1 MFESA
6 LDIVFFVD
14 AFLLVQSWGLTRTGH
29 AVYSNHSTVSGKNDD
44 NPLDL
49 GYPSHLGL
57 IQVHLTESCLAGCT
71 FCHQPGG
78 STTCFRT
85 IDIYWLLSDSTS
97 HCRLELGCDY
107 VDISDVVFCWAFGDW
122 FCTLSAQDLNSLQP
136 TAPPSSTC
144 LAAFQ
149 RQALGSALSSFV
161 GVLHRSRGESL
172 GVGGGYPMY
181 QVSV

>member
-1 MFESA
+1 MRFYWCRAGVWPELGMPYTPTIALSA
-6 LDIVFFVD
+6 GKMMTAHWIWGTLPTLDWSKSIWLSRVCR
-14 AFLLVQSWGLTRTGH
+14 A
-29 AVYSNHSTVSGKNDD
+29 
-44 NPLDL
+44 
-49 GYPSHLGL
+49 
-57 IQVHLTESCLAGCT
+57 CT

-172 GVGGGYPMY
+172 GVGGGYPVY